1 MALSQRET
9 DSFPASLVPFLTT
22 LLFVVLSVVPLH
34 IPGFA
39 TVAPTFALMA
49 VYHWTIYRPELL
61 PPVAVFGLGLLLD
74 FMNAT
79 PYVGISALSLLLAQ
93 QALLAVRR
101 VFVNRLF
108 PLLWAGFLM
117 TAAAMIVFQWGLVS
131 LLKGGALGTQ
141 PFLFEAALA
150 IPAFPVA
157 SYFLTR
163 VQRTLLMRS

>member
-1 MALSQRET
+1 MALFQRET
-9 DSFPASLVPFLTT
+9 DSFPGSLVPFLTG
-22 LLFVVLSVVPLH
+22 LLFVVLSVVPLP

-61 PPVAVFGLGLLLD
+61 PPVAVFVLGLLLD
-74 FMNAT
+74 FMNAM

-101 VFVNRLF
+101 LFVNRLF
-108 PLLWAGFLM
+108 PLLWAGFLL
-117 TAAAMIVFQWGLVS
+117 TAAATIFFQWGLVS
-131 LLKGGALGTQ
+131 LLNGRVLGTQ
-141 PFLFEAALA
+141 PFLFEVALA
-150 IPAFPVA
+150 IPSFPIA

-163 VQRTLLMRS
+163 VQRGLLMRT